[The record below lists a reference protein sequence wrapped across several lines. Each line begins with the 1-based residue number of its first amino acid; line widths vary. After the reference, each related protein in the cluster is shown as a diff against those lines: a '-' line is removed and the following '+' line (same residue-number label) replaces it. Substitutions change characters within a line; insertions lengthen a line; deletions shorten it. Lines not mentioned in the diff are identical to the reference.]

1 MNTILS
7 YYTEISLGGGSLFL
21 RRPLVPLTTPDVVDE
36 DEEFITYGE
45 LIGFFLDSG
54 WTPWIDDWGEAIG
67 VELPSLPVAPIDELI
82 TLPVPVVIELLS
94 PPLPP
99 PPITP
104 TDRLLI
110 YL

>member
-54 WTPWIDDWGEAIG
+54 
-67 VELPSLPVAPIDELI
+67 
-82 TLPVPVVIELLS
+82 
-94 PPLPP
+94 
-99 PPITP
+99 
-104 TDRLLI
+104 
-110 YL
+110 